1 MILGESLNNLYEI
14 DFMRATINYLNQ
26 KVADSP
32 VWDLTSV
39 PTHYYIKITAV
50 NDQDLQFLDD
60 LDKSDDIDAP
70 VLPEYP

>member
-32 VWDLTSV
+32 V
-39 PTHYYIKITAV
+39 
-50 NDQDLQFLDD
+50 
-60 LDKSDDIDAP
+60 
-70 VLPEYP
+70 